1 MIENIKITECAFENC
16 PDILDLWSVAGS
28 AKSITDR
35 LSILENLTQT
45 YGDLFLVAKIGA
57 KIVGSVIGGW
67 DGWRA
72 HVYRL
77 AVLPEFRRRKIA
89 EHLMREL
96 ERRLISK
103 GALRIFSLVE
113 SYKPEAV
120 NFWTSSSANEYQH
133 VENVGLYV
141 KNVTDNSIS

>member
-1 MIENIKITECAFENC
+1 MIKNIRITQCAFEDC
-16 PDILDLWSVAGS
+16 AAILDLWNASGS

-35 LSILENLTQT
+35 LAILENLTRT
-45 YGDLFLVAKIGA
+45 SGDLFLVAKIGD
-57 KIVGSVIGGW
+57 KITGSVIGGW

-77 AVLPEFRRRKIA
+77 AVLPEFRRRRIA
-89 EHLMREL
+89 ELLMREL

-113 SYKPEAV
+113 SHKPEAV
-120 NFWTSSSANEYQH
+120 NFWNSSSANDYQYADG
-133 VENVGLYV
+133 VGLYV
-141 KNVTDNSIS
+141 KNVA